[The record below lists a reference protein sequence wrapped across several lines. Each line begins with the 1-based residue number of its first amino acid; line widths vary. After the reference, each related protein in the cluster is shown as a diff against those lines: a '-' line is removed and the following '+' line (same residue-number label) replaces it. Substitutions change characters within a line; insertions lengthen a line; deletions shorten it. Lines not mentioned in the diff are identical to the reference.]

1 MPSLNIVSRNFVD
14 TSILRPGFLELPPSQ
29 YSSRRNTNTSIKKVH
44 STVIE
49 EEKQPVLEEEEK
61 LQNGFVYSDIQDIA
75 SEKNTLVNNSDKKQ
89 SKDTNPDVK
98 YLDLLEGKETDL

>member
-1 MPSLNIVSRNFVD
+1 MLSREIFD
-14 TSILRPGFLELPPSQ
+14 SSILRPGFLELPPSQ
-29 YSSRRNTNTSIKKVH
+29 YSSRRNTNTSIKKIP

-49 EEKQPVLEEEEK
+49 EERQPVLEEEEK
-61 LQNGFVYSDIQDIA
+61 LQNGLVYSDIQDIT

-89 SKDTNPDVK
+89 SNDTNPDVK

>member
-1 MPSLNIVSRNFVD
+1 MLSREIFYS
-14 TSILRPGFLELPPSQ
+14 SILRPGFLELPPSQ
-29 YSSRRNTNTSIKKVH
+29 YSSRRNTNTSIKKIH

-49 EEKQPVLEEEEK
+49 EERQPVLEEEEK
-61 LQNGFVYSDIQDIA
+61 LQNGLVYSDIQDIT

-89 SKDTNPDVK
+89 SNDTNPDVK